1 MYYKI
6 HINHQFLTSH
16 TIKLLLIVGMAGGAK
31 KFQITTQRTPRPLS
45 CIKKISFG
53 GKNLR
58 FFPPFLNIF
67 GKTFQNGK
75 IGNIWLLLAG

>member
-53 GKNLR
+53 EKISVFSA
-58 FFPPFLNIF
+58 FFEYFWEKLSKMVRLVIYGF
-67 GKTFQNGK
+67 Y
-75 IGNIWLLLAG
+75 